1 MKTNTFPLLTKLL
14 AAQLFAGFVGLTGF
28 GYAYYHIQT
37 QELSANI
44 SKAKQKITPTLEMRQ
59 EKLRSWKY
67 LGLESAIQS
76 EVNQL
81 KTEYG
86 IRELKI
92 IPFREANQPADLNL
106 KERIITPATAQD
118 DELVLYTLIDTSEI
132 ADPSKNNMFFYSFG
146 GIALFLLFL
155 ISLTA
160 HYIFRQIYSPL
171 LMTFN
176 AIRETEKNLI
186 PNLDEIP
193 ATGEIKS
200 FIKIL
205 NEQLVERK
213 NLEKNA
219 AMLTIAQQ
227 VSHDIRSPLAA
238 LNMILDDL
246 HDFPEEKRQIIR
258 NAISRIKD
266 IANGLSIKKRINI
279 IQPPKE
285 GEEVLKPRL
294 SSHMILYSVENMISE
309 KHMSRPRDQ
318 FRIHADFAPE
328 SYGLFSYIDPIEF
341 QRVISN
347 LLNNSIES
355 GAGVEI
361 RVSIDSPTAESVI
374 VQIEDNG
381 RGIPSKVMD
390 QIGNRGFTFGKES
403 GSGLGL
409 HHAMTSIQNW
419 GGTIKIDSKEK
430 KGTKVTITLPRSN
443 PPEWF
448 KNSIDLSAVKQTV
461 IVDDDESVHSIWK
474 KKIARDSIH
483 LKSPDELRK
492 MLFNLDDYEG
502 YLFLVDHEFI
512 GDSTNGLALIKEL
525 DISTQSILVTSRFDS
540 RKIQADCENMSLKI
554 IPKFM
559 APQITVVQ

>member
-14 AAQLFAGFVGLTGF
+14 TAQLFAGFVGLTGF
-28 GYAYYHIQT
+28 GYAYHHIQA

-67 LGLESAIQS
+67 LGLDSAIHS
-76 EVNQL
+76 EVSQL
-81 KTEYG
+81 KQEYG

-92 IPFREANQPADLNL
+92 IPFREANQPSDPNL
-106 KERIITPATAQD
+106 KERIITPANAQD

-132 ADPSKNNMFFYSFG
+132 ADPSKSNMFFYSFG
-146 GIALFLLFL
+146 AIALFLLFL

-186 PNLDEIP
+186 PNLEEIP

-318 FRIHADFAPE
+318 FKIHADFAPE
-328 SYGLFSYIDPIEF
+328 SYGFFSYIDPIEF

-355 GAGVEI
+355 GPGVEI
-361 RVSIDSPTAESVI
+361 RVSIESPTADSVI

-381 RGIPSKVMD
+381 RGIPAKVMD
-390 QIGNRGFTFGKES
+390 QIGKRGFTFGKES

-419 GGTIKIDSKEK
+419 GGTIKIDSNEK
-430 KGTKVTITLPRSN
+430 KGTRVTITLPRSN
-443 PPEWF
+443 PPDWF

-492 MLFNLDDYEG
+492 MLFNLDD
-502 YLFLVDHEFI
+502 HEFI

-540 RKIQADCENMSLKI
+540 RKIQADCENMALKI

-559 APQITVVQ
+559 APQIQIVQ